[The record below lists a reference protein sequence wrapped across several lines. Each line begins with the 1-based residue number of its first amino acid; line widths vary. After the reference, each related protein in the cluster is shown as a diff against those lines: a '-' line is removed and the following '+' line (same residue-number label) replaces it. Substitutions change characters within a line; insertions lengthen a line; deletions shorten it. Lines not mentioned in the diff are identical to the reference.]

1 MDIVRITLVGQGYDV
16 VRGIVAKNEYNKIK
30 NSNSLDDV
38 WVKNLNKKITKKLK
52 GFIED
57 FHNYGITN
65 GDIIVS
71 LNGEEIIN
79 LPITAL
85 NGYNFNDIELVEMVA
100 CNYPKTKEV
109 VITSVQKLVGVF
121 MDEIFITKD
130 NFDFNKFKFVEKII
144 TDVNGNP
151 IVESLIGGVYYD
163 GEIVNFNNYNTEL
176 RMSNVYFDT
185 DNDKKVFKD
194 EKDNN

>member
-1 MDIVRITLVGQGYDV
+1 MDIVRITLAGQGYDV
-16 VRGIVAKNEYNKIK
+16 VRGIVAKKEYDKIK
-30 NSNSLDDV
+30 NSKSLDDV

-65 GDIIVS
+65 GDVIVY
-71 LNGEEIIN
+71 LNGEEIVN
-79 LPITAL
+79 LPISAL
-85 NGYNFNDIELVEMVA
+85 SSYSFNEIDLVDTET
-100 CNYPKTKEV
+100 CLYPKTKEV

-121 MDEIFITKD
+121 MDEVFVTRD
-130 NFDFNKFKFVEKII
+130 EFDFHKFKFIDKII
-144 TDVNGNP
+144 TDTNNVP
-151 IVESLIGGVYYD
+151 IIESLISDVYYD

-176 RMSNVYFDT
+176 RMSNIYFDT